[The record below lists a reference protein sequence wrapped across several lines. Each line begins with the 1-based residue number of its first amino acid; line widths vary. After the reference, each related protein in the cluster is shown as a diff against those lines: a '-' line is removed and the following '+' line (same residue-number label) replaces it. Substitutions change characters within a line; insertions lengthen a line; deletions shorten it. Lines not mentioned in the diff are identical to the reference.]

1 MQEQYVK
8 INNLKVS
15 EKLARF
21 VQEELLKDTE
31 ITTEKFWLGF
41 EKSLHELVPKNREL
55 IKIREDLQKELM
67 IGILKIKEKNL
78 V

>member
-41 EKSLHELVPKNREL
+41 EKSLHELVPKNRS
-55 IKIREDLQKELM
+55 
-67 IGILKIKEKNL
+67 
-78 V
+78 